1 MNRLR
6 NRLQAAIDNYAAAQA
21 TLTQAYTK
29 NEGIIDANTLKD
41 VMAKEL
47 ADVLDELF
55 SEVP

>member
-1 MNRLR
+1 MASLR
-6 NRLQAAIDNYAAAQA
+6 NRLQAAIDNFAAAQA

-47 ADVLDELF
+47 SKILDEVF
-55 SEVP
+55 A